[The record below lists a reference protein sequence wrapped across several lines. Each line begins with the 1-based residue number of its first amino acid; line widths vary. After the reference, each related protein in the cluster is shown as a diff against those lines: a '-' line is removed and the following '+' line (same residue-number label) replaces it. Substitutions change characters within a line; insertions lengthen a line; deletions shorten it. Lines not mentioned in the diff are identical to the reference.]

1 MKDIKNISTIITN
14 TLKQKLSL
22 SPQKSLTKIQD
33 EVPDEYI
40 FTLRRNGPNNYI
52 GICIGKKKYNTNR

>member
-1 MKDIKNISTIITN
+1 MKDIKNISTVITN

-33 EVPDEYI
+33 EVPGEYI

-52 GICIGKKKYNTNR
+52 GICIGKKKI

>member
-14 TLKQKLSL
+14 TLKQKLNL

-40 FTLRRNGPNNYI
+40 FTLRRNGPI
-52 GICIGKKKYNTNR
+52 II

>member
-1 MKDIKNISTIITN
+1 PPPKKIGQRMKDIKNISTIITN

-40 FTLRRNGPNNYI
+40 FTLRRNGPI
-52 GICIGKKKYNTNR
+52 II